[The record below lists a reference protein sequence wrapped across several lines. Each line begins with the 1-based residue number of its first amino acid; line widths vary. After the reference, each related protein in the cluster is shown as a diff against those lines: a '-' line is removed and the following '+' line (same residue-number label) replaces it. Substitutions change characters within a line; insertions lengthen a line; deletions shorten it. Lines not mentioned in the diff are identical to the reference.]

1 MPRWSLPSP
10 LWGINVPKGQV
21 GFFSLS
27 FRAAGAARGDVTA
40 RKHQPHLG
48 RCSRLRLG
56 ARGAEEQ
63 RAGHRHRSAA
73 SKAAPVPGKLHPGD
87 YPEVRS
93 SLEPRCSLRG
103 FSSLFSGSSSPLTP
117 FPLRVNP
124 GLNASLFFG
133 PTKFP
138 APLSP
143 VGSPGELSARCS
155 RPTVIPNVPPGAA
168 TPVPCPGTG
177 RGCRTLVPREFISPV
192 NETGI
197 FKDLQTCPPKGSIY
211 GKTSHGALRSQGGPS
226 PAPSWICAGG
236 RSSLWSG
243 DGNPKA
249 VLLPRLPCHGRA
261 QGLTARQRGQAG
273 SRVIP
278 RAVISDKSIN
288 RTLARTLR
296 AFREPNTC
304 PHSQT

>member
-1 MPRWSLPSP
+1 MSQLGNISHIW
-10 LWGINVPKGQV
+10 
-21 GFFSLS
+21 
-27 FRAAGAARGDVTA
+27 ADV
-40 RKHQPHLG
+40 HG
-48 RCSRLRLG
+48 SDWE
-56 ARGAEEQ
+56 GAEEQ
-63 RAGHRHRSAA
+63 RAGHRHRSGA

-155 RPTVIPNVPPGAA
+155 RPTVIPDVPPGAA
-168 TPVPCPGTG
+168 APVPCPGTG
-177 RGCRTLVPREFISPV
+177 RGCRTLVPREFIPPV

-197 FKDLQTCPPKGSIY
+197 FKDLQTCLPKGSIY
-211 GKTSHGALRSQGGPS
+211 GKTSHGALRSRGDQAQPHPGSALGAGAASGAETGIPKRCCSLGS
-226 PAPSWICAGG
+226 PATGG
-236 RSSLWSG
+236 L
-243 DGNPKA
+243 
-249 VLLPRLPCHGRA
+249 
-261 QGLTARQRGQAG
+261 RG
-273 SRVIP
+273 
-278 RAVISDKSIN
+278 
-288 RTLARTLR
+288 
-296 AFREPNTC
+296 
-304 PHSQT
+304 

>member
-56 ARGAEEQ
+56 GAEEQ
-63 RAGHRHRSAA
+63 RAGHRHRSGA

-155 RPTVIPNVPPGAA
+155 GPTVIPNVPPGAA
-168 TPVPCPGTG
+168 APCPLPGLGPGLPHARPEGIHPPSERNWNFQRSADVSSQRINLWKNLARSPSLSGGTKPSPILDLRWG
-177 RGCRTLVPREFISPV
+177 PEQPLERRRESQSGAAPSAPLPREGSGVNSP
-192 NETGI
+192 
-197 FKDLQTCPPKGSIY
+197 
-211 GKTSHGALRSQGGPS
+211 
-226 PAPSWICAGG
+226 PA
-236 RSSLWSG
+236 
-243 DGNPKA
+243 
-249 VLLPRLPCHGRA
+249 
-261 QGLTARQRGQAG
+261 
-273 SRVIP
+273 
-278 RAVISDKSIN
+278 RAVRQPCNSPGRN
-288 RTLARTLR
+288 
-296 AFREPNTC
+296 
-304 PHSQT
+304 